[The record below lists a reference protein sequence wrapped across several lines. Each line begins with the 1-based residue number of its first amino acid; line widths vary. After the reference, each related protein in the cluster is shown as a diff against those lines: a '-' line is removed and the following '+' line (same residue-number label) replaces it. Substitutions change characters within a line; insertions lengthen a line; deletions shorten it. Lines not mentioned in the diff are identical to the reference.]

1 MFDLITGSSIL
12 YLKFNRGTSFFS
24 GRRQLPIHCRS
35 VMHNEK
41 PFSNPLPDSRQRD
54 NSARRTV
61 CARHSGFRL
70 IREQPIGK

>member
-1 MFDLITGSSIL
+1 LTGSSIR

-35 VMHNEK
+35 VIFNEK
-41 PFSNPLPDSRQRD
+41 PSSNPLPDSRQRD
-54 NSARRTV
+54 TSARRTV
-61 CARHSGFRL
+61 FARHSGFGL